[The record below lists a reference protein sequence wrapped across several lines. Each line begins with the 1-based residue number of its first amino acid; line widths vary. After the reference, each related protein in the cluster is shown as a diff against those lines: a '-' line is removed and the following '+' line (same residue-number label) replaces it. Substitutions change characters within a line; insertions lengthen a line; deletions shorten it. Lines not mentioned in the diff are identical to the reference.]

1 MSLGRGVAYRIES
14 PDLVAIRGDLAVE
27 TAQNLVY
34 ADRQGHIGYQAPG
47 QVPVRRAALPR
58 APAGYWPAP
67 GWDST
72 YDWEGYVDLACNEIR
87 LFGEGDMQI
96 ARRMR
101 HMLLDLRAVCP
112 PCRREPIDRAL
123 ELLDASVERG
133 FATAEDRAMACR
145 PDAEGLVGGPP
156 R

>member
-1 MSLGRGVAYRIES
+1 MQCLDQIH
-14 PDLVAIRGDLAVE
+14 DLLRRLATRHIPSGWHADGDG
-27 TAQNLVY
+27 TPRVY
-34 ADRQGHIGYQAPG
+34 VQ
-47 QVPVRRAALPR
+47 PR
-58 APAGYWPAP
+58 
-67 GWDST
+67 T
-72 YDWEGYVDLACNEIR
+72 WEGYVDLACNEIR

-133 FATAEDRAMACR
+133 FASAEDRAMACR
-145 PDAEGLVGGPP
+145 PDAQGLGGGPNS
-156 R
+156 